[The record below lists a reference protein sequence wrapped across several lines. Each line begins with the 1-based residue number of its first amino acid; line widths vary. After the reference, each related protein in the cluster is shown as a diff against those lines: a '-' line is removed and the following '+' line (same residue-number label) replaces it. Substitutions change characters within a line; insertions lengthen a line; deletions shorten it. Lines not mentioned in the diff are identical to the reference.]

1 MTNLYSKAL
10 SPFVAQSVD
19 VSVFT
24 IHREVT
30 RNWNDLWTIGALDSD
45 STEINHGS

>member
-10 SPFVAQSVD
+10 CPFVAESVD

-24 IHREVT
+24 IHCEVA
-30 RNWNDLWTIGALDSD
+30 RNGNNLWTIGALDGD